1 VASSKVGW
9 LTQANSSISP
19 QLDGR
24 LPRRFHVVAYH
35 HPSSAPSLA
44 RPSHDRQLMGV
55 DTSHWRGP
63 VHGRKVAS
71 SISSGSS
78 RRQSPTQACS
88 KPYSHP
94 SSRDRS
100 TSFPSPALSNASST
114 QSHSR
119 TRSVSSSLFTSS
131 ALGSHLRPEGGDPAL
146 PSPLTTPPLY
156 RPRNL
161 QPVDPSNHFQPSL
174 RPSSLLV
181 LPPLAYTGLPSHPFS
196 PKSHEDFRMLDS
208 IPVRV

>member
-35 HPSSAPSLA
+35 HPSSALSLA

-119 TRSVSSSLFTSS
+119 TRSVS
-131 ALGSHLRPEGGDPAL
+131 
-146 PSPLTTPPLY
+146 
-156 RPRNL
+156 PRC
-161 QPVDPSNHFQPSL
+161 S
-174 RPSSLLV
+174 
-181 LPPLAYTGLPSHPFS
+181 LPPLSALTSDQKAAILPSHPLSRLPRCIALGTCSQSTHQTTSNLHSAPLLFLS
-196 PKSHEDFRMLDS
+196 YLLSHTPASLV
-208 IPVRV
+208 IPSRQNLMKISVC